1 VRHSGGDTGLT
12 RLENTTRTRGESQEE
27 TWAEGQEKSG
37 GHDEISLG
45 EDEAHSTRDEAV
57 HEEEHESVEEN
68 RHLVS
73 LTVTESELLTV
84 SGQENTWAESEKK
97 GGWYGNLMRTYI
109 GEHLIYIHIIFSI
122 VNKVVKCGTSHHLF
136 VKLTLIYNSSE
147 TPPNVPEIFV
157 IFRGNTIMIRIML
170 HVTKFHKVTKLSC
183 MFNMG
188 IM

>member
-1 VRHSGGDTGLT
+1 VGNRSWDAGLT

-97 GGWYGNLMRTYI
+97 GGWYGNFVGTDI
-109 GEHLIYIHIIFSI
+109 GEHLIYAHIIFSI
-122 VNKVVKCGTSHHLF
+122 VYKVIESGTLHHF
-136 VKLTLIYNSSE
+136 FMKPILIYNFSE
-147 TPPNVPEIFV
+147 TPPNVLESFIV
-157 IFRGNTIMIRIML
+157 FR
-170 HVTKFHKVTKLSC
+170 
-183 MFNMG
+183 
-188 IM
+188 